1 MLANKQLRLR
11 LEKEGYY
18 EAITTPGLWIHTWRP
33 IQFCLVLDDFGV
45 EYVGKQHA
53 EHLAT
58 ILKSIIISQKIGK
71 ARSMQEYI

>member
-1 MLANKQLRLR
+1 MMANKQLRLR

-18 EAITTPGLWIHTWRP
+18 EARTTPGLRRNKWRS
-33 IQFCLVLDDFGV
+33 IQYCLAVDDFGV

-58 ILKSIIISQKIGK
+58 IFKKIIISRKIGK
-71 ARSMQEYI
+71 ARSMLALI